1 MSKKNNHNIKV
12 GLWFLITAILL
23 SASSPFRPLAVA
35 PGNDLFANAITISNL
50 SLPYTSPDINTE
62 EANPNNSNPTG
73 EAGFDLPLLNCGG
86 NPDIDRNTGFH
97 SVWFKYTPLASGS
110 LNLDTIGS
118 YGYVLDPDTSQ
129 LVADQNVFDTMIG
142 VYLYGGG
149 SLVQIACDDD
159 GAHVI
164 GVHEKKSALTVSL
177 TAGNTYYFAVS
188 SFAGVLNQP
197 PTNTDGGH
205 LIFNVR
211 GGSLPTISGNVGA
224 MGVTLSYT
232 DGTAK
237 TVTSAVDG
245 SYSLSVSGY
254 WSGVVT
260 PSHSC
265 FTFNPV
271 SRSYFSVAANQTSQ
285 NYAATLNPS
294 CATADVRIANQY
306 KGTYYLASGQSVTPG
321 YDGLMGGPVQVTS
334 TNGML
339 IFASERSVFAG
350 TSFNETMGYPTNRLT
365 TEYWFPWYDKSTMM
379 TRVLIGDP
387 NAIETARVELYI
399 GGVYKE
405 TFNILPYGNVTPGY
419 DGLVGGP
426 VRVLSIPN
434 GNGVTVPIFASERAV
449 YAGVSFDEMMGY
461 PANRLTTEYWFP
473 WYDKKSMVTDL
484 VIGNTDGVETA
495 KVEVYIAGEYKETLD
510 ILPYE
515 SATAWY
521 DGVMGGPVRVL
532 SIPNVNGVTV
542 PVVASERSVYKGTSF
557 NETMGFPT
565 NQLTTEYWF
574 PWYDKKSMMTRVL
587 IGNPDEVEPARVELY
602 IGGVYK
608 ETFNIVPYGSVTPG
622 YDGVMG
628 GPVRVLS
635 IPNVN
640 GVTVP
645 IFTSERSVFA
655 GVSFNETMG
664 YPANQLTTEYWFPW
678 YDKKSMITRVLIG
691 RP

>member
-1 MSKKNNHNIKV
+1 M
-12 GLWFLITAILL
+12 A
-23 SASSPFRPLAVA
+23 
-35 PGNDLFANAITISNL
+35 GNFFTQNYAAT
-50 SLPYTSPDINTE
+50 
-62 EANPNNSNPTG
+62 ANP
-73 EAGFDLPLLNCGG
+73 
-86 NPDIDRNTGFH
+86 
-97 SVWFKYTPLASGS
+97 V
-110 LNLDTIGS
+110 
-118 YGYVLDPDTSQ
+118 
-129 LVADQNVFDTMIG
+129 
-142 VYLYGGG
+142 
-149 SLVQIACDDD
+149 
-159 GAHVI
+159 
-164 GVHEKKSALTVSL
+164 
-177 TAGNTYYFAVS
+177 
-188 SFAGVLNQP
+188 
-197 PTNTDGGH
+197 
-205 LIFNVR
+205 
-211 GGSLPTISGNVGA
+211 ISGNVGVS
-224 MGVTLSYT
+224 GVTLSYT

-379 TRVLIGDP
+379 TRVLIGNP

-405 TFNILPYGNVTPGY
+405 TFNILPYGSVTPGY

-473 WYDKKSMVTDL
+473 WYDKKSMLTDL

-532 SIPNVNGVTV
+532 SIANDNGVTV

-574 PWYDKKSMMTRVL
+574 PWYDKKSM
-587 IGNPDEVEPARVELY
+587 
-602 IGGVYK
+602 
-608 ETFNIVPYGSVTPG
+608 
-622 YDGVMG
+622 
-628 GPVRVLS
+628 
-635 IPNVN
+635 
-640 GVTVP
+640 
-645 IFTSERSVFA
+645 
-655 GVSFNETMG
+655 
-664 YPANQLTTEYWFPW
+664 
-678 YDKKSMITRVLIG
+678 ITRVMIG
-691 RP
+691 SPDDEDKELL